1 MRRQRLPIFMRKK
14 PPYAELHKWWF
25 PIMIY
30 VNVNRG
36 NWPIFFN
43 IYGTAKKLVGFFMY
57 KNLLNFFVFMV

>member
-1 MRRQRLPIFMRKK
+1 
-14 PPYAELHKWWF
+14 
-25 PIMIY
+25 MIY